1 MNRENIARLFV
12 SIAVF
17 AAAMPLV
24 ADTALVNGIE
34 WEYTVNYNDRTATL
48 DSISSATTGS
58 LSIPST
64 INSYRVTG
72 IGDSAFSYC
81 RGLTKATIPDSVTR
95 IGENA
100 FEGCS
105 GLVSIKIGNGVT
117 NIGVYAFGDCTNLTS
132 VVIPDSVMVI
142 GESVFS
148 GCSSLASVKIGN
160 GVVDIG
166 NYAFCDCANLT
177 SVAIPDS
184 VTDIGEYAFSDCSS
198 LASVKIGNGVTSIR
212 EGAFS
217 GCSSLASVKIGNGL
231 TSLGYDVFSGCSDSL
246 YDTTTIF
253 GVVLVDGWAIANT
266 GDVSGDL
273 DLTGVRGI
281 GPCAFEYCS
290 LLESVKIEKGV
301 VSIGDYAFCGCD
313 SLASVV
319 IPDGVIRIGEGA
331 FSGCSGLMSVTM
343 PDSVMSIGGYA
354 FEYCSGLASVK
365 IGNGVTNIG
374 VYAFGDCTNLT
385 SVVIPDSV
393 MVIGESV
400 FSGCSSLASVK
411 IGNGLTSLGG
421 NVFFDCSDSLY
432 DTDTVP
438 GVMLVD
444 GWVVD
449 YTGDVSGG
457 LDLTGVRG
465 IGNEA
470 FWGYDRLTDVTIPDG
485 VTSIGRSV
493 FHSCNNLT
501 NVTLSGSVTRI
512 EENAFR
518 GCSSLTNMIIPDSVT
533 SIGEGAFSRCSGLTS
548 ITLPFVGSRRGNSGS
563 PDSLLG
569 YIFGTDSYDGGR
581 ETLQYYNNPNQN
593 YYDSETYCIPSALES
608 VVITDET
615 VLGDGAFYG
624 CSGLSNV
631 TIPNSVTNIA
641 KSVFCGCSG
650 LTSITLPFVGLNR
663 RSLDHFG
670 IIFGSESYAGGT
682 KVRWA
687 SYSYYYI
694 PSALKS
700 VEITD
705 DTSWNGAFS
714 NCSGLTNVTIP
725 DNMMSISRNAFEG
738 CTSLFDTTTIPGVK
752 LVDGWAIGTEGWLSD
767 YLDLS
772 GVRGIGDSAFEDCSG
787 LTSVELSEGLRVIG
801 RRAFARCTSLRTI
814 NIPDSVVNMGYGAFA
829 RCPAVFDEN
838 GFFIYKNVLYDYCG
852 NAKTVVIP
860 DGVKEIASSMLN
872 SCDSEF
878 ITKIKIPDSVE
889 RIAAETFEYEFLDHY
904 FYGDPYMDTRTIP
917 GAILVDGWVVG
928 WYKNRNT
935 RAIDLTKARG
945 IADDGLS
952 GAFTDGDGVRLCEG
966 NVIIPGH
973 IKIVPVAAFECA
985 SLASVSIA
993 EGVRSIEEGAF
1004 SETDLRAITIPSTVT
1019 NVGEY
1024 AFAGCKDLESA
1035 RIPSTLN
1042 GKIPDSAFKGCGSQ
1056 FTITYYD
1063 VVGFPQYVGVSV
1075 ASDCVG
1081 MGSVTGGNNVFA
1093 VDAKVSIKATAKA
1106 GFVFAGWYNG
1116 ETLLSRSAAYTYVV
1130 TDKEVELVARFATA
1144 EDDAA
1149 SIAIGTDVGYATAD
1163 DGSFTLNL
1171 QELTA
1176 SLSEPKLAV
1185 SGLPTGLKL
1194 DTKTGV
1200 IGGTATKPGVYKVT
1214 VSATNKTVKKPVTAT
1229 FELVVPNLASE
1240 KLPGLK
1246 QETDAYGIVTSGV
1259 AFDPGLVDCSPEDGW
1274 TVKAA
1279 GLPTGLKFVQN
1290 KATGAYSI
1298 TGVPTKAGT
1307 FTVTFTASKKG
1318 EKNQVATITL
1328 VTKALP
1334 EWAVGTFSGFVEH
1347 SAGPESGSDFGSIT
1361 MTVAANGKVSG
1372 KIALVGTNYTFSAAS
1387 YARVTDD
1394 GCFVVDAEAKAGK
1407 VVRPLRL
1414 LVLSCCAPESSPS
1427 LLNARAVGSLDS
1439 PLASEI
1445 LMCRGMWKDKA
1456 TAAVAKTEIAKWK
1469 GVYTLSMAD
1478 GGYLSLTVGKD
1489 GNVKASGKLADG
1501 TSVNATTPLLHDG
1514 ETGFLACVYSAPSA
1528 YKGGALAMSIGFN
1541 EGEGG
1546 IRTLGD
1552 SREIAQWASR
1562 NPQAT
1567 GEYGAGF
1574 NRAVEFAGAYY
1585 NKLETL
1591 RKYYE
1596 SLRVSFDSMPLLAYT
1611 FKETN
1616 LDGNGKK
1623 ATTSSAAT
1631 EEAVN
1636 TLWQDGLSVAVS
1648 EKGAIVVEKAT
1659 KPVQDKPTNKWIYNG
1674 TNDGALTLSFAQAT
1688 GIFKGSYT
1696 FWYDYESA
1704 HDYTTGKSTMA
1715 HTSKKVN
1722 FEGIMV
1728 QGANEMCG
1736 FYLWDASSV
1745 YDDPKTGKEKTYKYK
1760 ESYPVYL
1767 VCP

>member
-12 SIAVF
+12 FLAVF

-24 ADTALVNGIE
+24 AATALVNGIE
-34 WEYTVNYNDRTATL
+34 WEYTVYNGTATL
-48 DSISSATTGS
+48 DWISSTQIAS

-64 INSYRVTG
+64 IDYYVVTG
-72 IGDSAFSYC
+72 IGDCAFNGCS
-81 RGLTKATIPDSVTR
+81 GLKKVTIPDSVTT
-95 IGENA
+95 IGEGA
-100 FEGCS
+100 FSDCS
-105 GLVSIKIGNGVT
+105 SLASVKFGNGVT
-117 NIGVYAFGDCTNLTS
+117 NIGDYAFYDCT
-132 VVIPDSVMVI
+132 
-142 GESVFS
+142 
-148 GCSSLASVKIGN
+148 
-160 GVVDIG
+160 
-166 NYAFCDCANLT
+166 NLT

-246 YDTTTIF
+246 YDTNTVS

-266 GDVSGDL
+266 GDVSENL

-281 GPCAFEYCS
+281 GPNAFQCCS
-290 LLESVKIEKGV
+290 LLSVRIGKGAM
-301 VSIGDYAFCGCD
+301 SIGDFAFCDCD
-313 SLASVV
+313 ALASV
-319 IPDGVIRIGEGA
+319 II
-331 FSGCSGLMSVTM
+331 
-343 PDSVMSIGGYA
+343 PDSVTSIGESA
-354 FEYCSGLASVK
+354 FYGCSALTSVTIPDSVTSIGESAFDGCKGLTSVEL
-365 IGNGVTNIG
+365 GNGVMNIG
-374 VYAFGDCTNLT
+374 DYTFCDCTNLT

-393 MVIGESV
+393 MNIGESA
-400 FSGCSSLASVK
+400 FFDCSSLASVK
-411 IGNGLTSLGG
+411 IGNGVTSLGG
-421 NVFFDCSDSLY
+421 YAFSGCSDSLY
-432 DTDTVP
+432 DTNTVS
-438 GVMLVD
+438 GVLLVD
-444 GWVVD
+444 GWAID
-449 YTGDVSGG
+449 YTGDVSGC

-465 IGNEA
+465 IGNMA
-470 FWGYDRLTDVTIPDG
+470 FSGYVGLTG
-485 VTSIGRSV
+485 VT
-493 FHSCNNLT
+493 
-501 NVTLSGSVTRI
+501 
-512 EENAFR
+512 
-518 GCSSLTNMIIPDSVT
+518 IPDSVT
-533 SIGEGAFSRCSGLTS
+533 SIGYAAFSGCSGLTS

-928 WYKNRNT
+928 WYKNRNM

-1528 YKGGALAMSIGFN
+1528 YKGGSLAMSIGFN

-1659 KPVQDKPTNKWIYNG
+1659 RPVQDKPTNKWIYNG